1 MDGHG
6 DRVHGRVNGGFHD
19 LRRAFQRE
27 QGTLQGSPTDELFG
41 CGLGRKLSFQG
52 YEIGA
57 FRESVLVTASGE
69 YGFLGNGSYMYIN
82 FNDEDFPREYVDCF
96 LMGRGLGKCKYEIAC
111 IEHSVKPL
119 VGRDGYGRC
128 NVCYLHG

>member
-1 MDGHG
+1 
-6 DRVHGRVNGGFHD
+6 
-19 LRRAFQRE
+19 
-27 QGTLQGSPTDELFG
+27 
-41 CGLGRKLSFQG
+41 
-52 YEIGA
+52 
-57 FRESVLVTASGE
+57 VTASGE
-69 YGFLGNGSYMYIN
+69 YGFLGNWSYMYIN
-82 FNDEDFPREYVDCF
+82 FNDEDFPREDVDCF

>member
-1 MDGHG
+1 MLA
-6 DRVHGRVNGGFHD
+6 RVNWEVHFKD
-19 LRRAFQRE
+19 MRLE
-27 QGTLQGSPTDELFG
+27 LSGSP
-41 CGLGRKLSFQG
+41 
-52 YEIGA
+52 
-57 FRESVLVTASGE
+57 VLVTASGE

-82 FNDEDFPREYVDCF
+82 FNDEDFPREDVDCF

>member
-1 MDGHG
+1 MLALVNWE
-6 DRVHGRVNGGFHD
+6 VHFIPPQAVHFKDMR
-19 LRRAFQRE
+19 LE
-27 QGTLQGSPTDELFG
+27 LSGSP
-41 CGLGRKLSFQG
+41 
-52 YEIGA
+52 
-57 FRESVLVTASGE
+57 VLVTASGE

-82 FNDEDFPREYVDCF
+82 FNDEDFPREDVDCF

-119 VGRDGYGRC
+119 VGRDGYGRG